1 MYKIYFKQAIQMLKQ
16 NKFIS
21 IISIAG
27 TALAI
32 MMIMTLIVV
41 NEVKNISI
49 APEDKRDRTLY
60 ITFQVERER
69 VNESSFNTRSGDVSP
84 NIFNKYL
91 SDLKTP
97 EYISIMSDFN
107 PEFKQTVNVEGE
119 SNYFQFPRRIVDAS
133 YWNIFSFDFIDGNPF
148 SEEDFQSDVRNVV
161 LSESIARELFKG
173 EKAVGRTIQINFENH
188 RVTGVVKDV
197 STVFKYA
204 SGGIWVSRRSHG
216 AVLLVARD
224 KQDFP
229 TIIAEVRE
237 AERRYGIENEPWFL
251 YFRGPENQKVNNMD
265 NMWRGNNEEE
275 FRNVIKIEN
284 RRRIFL
290 FAVLLIIPALNLSGF
305 SLSRIKKRTSEIG
318 VRKAFGAKKHTILI
332 QVLYE
337 NLITSLIGGFIG
349 LIFSYIA
356 VVWLKNWL
364 LGVTDSSTIPLNAF
378 LSPAI
383 FVIVFAVCVLLNLLS
398 AGLSALKA
406 SRMSIVNSLN
416 KNDQL

>member
-1 MYKIYFKQAIQMLKQ
+1 MYKVYWKQAIEMLKQ

-21 IISIAG
+21 IISIVG

-41 NEVKNISI
+41 DEVKNISI
-49 APEDKRDRTLY
+49 APENNRDRTLY
-60 ITFQVERER
+60 ITYQVKRE
-69 VNESSFNTRSGDVSP
+69 VVGKNSFNTQSGDVTTDVFNDYILP
-84 NIFNKYL
+84 N
-91 SDLKTP
+91 LKTP
-97 EYISIMSDFN
+97 EYISMMSDFD
-107 PEFKQTVNVEGE
+107 PEFRQTVNVEGE

-133 YWNIFSFDFIDGNPF
+133 YWNVFSFDFIDGNPF
-148 SEEDFQSDVRNVV
+148 SEEDFQSGVHNVV
-161 LSESIARELFKG
+161 LSESVARELFKG
-173 EKAVGRTIQINFENH
+173 ERAVGRTIQINFENH

-197 STVFKYA
+197 PHVFRYA
-204 SGGIWVSRRSHG
+204 AGDIWVSGKSYG
-216 AVLLVARD
+216 SVLLVARN
-224 KQDFP
+224 KQDFS
-229 TIIAEVRE
+229 TIAAEVRE
-237 AERRYGIENEPWFL
+237 AERKFGIENDPWFL
-251 YFRGPENQKVNNMD
+251 YLRGPENQRINSMD
-265 NMWRGNNEEE
+265 ISWANNEEE
-275 FRNVIKIEN
+275 FKNAIKVAN
-284 RRRIFL
+284 RRRVFL
-290 FAVLLIIPALNLSGF
+290 FTILLIIPALNLSGF

-337 NLITSLIGGFIG
+337 NLITSLIGGIIG
-349 LIFSYIA
+349 LILSYIA
-356 VVWLKNWL
+356 VVWFKNWL
-364 LGVTDSSTIPLNAF
+364 LGVTDGSTIPLNTF